1 MNGYK
6 PSTPRVAL
14 GLAAVAMAAFTRGA
28 LVVLPAQLDSVPAS
42 ADTLAGTGSPTR
54 APIEVA
60 IAPACIDVRGEL
72 DREAPPHRVARI
84 SGPTQNGTN

>member
-14 GLAAVAMAAFTRGA
+14 GLAAVAMAAFTMGA
-28 LVVLPAQLDSVPAS
+28 LVVLPAQLDSVS
-42 ADTLAGTGSPTR
+42 ARVDTLAVTEAPTK

-60 IAPACIDVRGEL
+60 ISPACLDVRGEV
-72 DREAPPHRVARI
+72 DRETPPHRVARI

>member
-14 GLAAVAMAAFTRGA
+14 GLAAVAMAAFTMGA
-28 LVVLPAQLDSVPAS
+28 SSVPAS